1 MKRAQ
6 YLFKDLIPKI
16 EDWPIYRL
24 HANRDQFVRDLGEET
39 LQRLVES
46 RRIEELQDIIAR
58 TIYKERIR
66 IKEDPWR
73 VDRADEKVFWN
84 QVSKRLVNTNFQS
97 DQADSGEEIINILR
111 QIIHRYAEEIVGTFN
126 KKTFLFAR
134 RFLTAFFKWLL
145 NAAAPKGRLFWG
157 TRRQLYEKLIVRG
170 PLEDIRQLAKDHI
183 LVVVPTHFSNLDS
196 ILVGYAMDAVL
207 GLPSFSYGAGLNLY
221 NFGPAAYYMN
231 RLGAY
236 RVDRRKKNQI
246 YLETLKTMS
255 RLSIERG
262 TNTLFFPGGT
272 RSRSGSMET
281 QLKLGLLGTTVEAQR
296 ALYQSDNN
304 RKVIIVP
311 LVIGYN
317 FVLEAKSLI
326 ENHLKRTGREQYIR
340 TRDYGSSIKQIIK
353 FTWQF
358 FSATS
363 DITLSFGQPIDV
375 LGNSVN
381 ARGQSHDSLGR
392 LVSLREFFFF
402 GDSVTPDLQ
411 RESEYTRI
419 LSKKIV
425 SSYYRENIVLS
436 AHLIAFVAFQMLK
449 VTHPELDLFALLR
462 LPTDD
467 LKIPSD
473 DFVRE
478 VGRYRDRL
486 RELDQEEKVRLAPEI
501 IGDIQLLVRDGL
513 RKLGTYHDRKP
524 LLLTKSGH
532 IISHDFKLLYYYHN
546 RLDGYGLEETV
557 NAFHTLE
564 DGNMA

>member
-6 YLFKDLIPKI
+6 YLFSDLIPNI
-16 EDWPIYRL
+16 EEWPIYRL
-24 HANRDQFVRDLGEET
+24 HARREEFVRELAEET
-39 LQRLVES
+39 LQRLMES
-46 RRIEELQDIIAR
+46 RRVEELQDIIAH

-66 IKEDPWR
+66 IKEAPWR
-73 VDRADEKVFWN
+73 VDPADEKVFWN
-84 QVSKRLVNTNFQS
+84 QISKKLVDTNFQS
-97 DQADSGEEIINILR
+97 GQPGSGDEIINLLR

-145 NAAAPKGRLFWG
+145 NAAAPQGRLFWG
-157 TRRQLYEKLIVRG
+157 TRRQLYERLIVKG

-183 LVVVPTHFSNLDS
+183 LVVLPTHFSNLDS
-196 ILVGYAMDAVL
+196 ILVGYAMDAVV

-255 RLSIERG
+255 RLSIEKG

-272 RSRSGSMET
+272 RSRSGSMES

-296 ALYQSDNN
+296 ALYQSGDN

-340 TRDYGSSIKQIIK
+340 TKDYGSSIRQIIK

-358 FSATS
+358 FSAAS

-375 LGNSVN
+375 VGNPVN
-381 ARGQSHDSLGR
+381 AAGQSLDKDGQPI
-392 LVSLREFFFF
+392 SLREFFFY
-402 GDSVTPDLQ
+402 GDAVTPDLQ
-411 RESEYTRI
+411 RESEFTRT
-419 LSKKIV
+419 LSQRIV
-425 SSYYRENIVLS
+425 KLYYRENIVLS
-436 AHLIAFVAFQMLK
+436 THLVAYVAFQLLQDA
-449 VTHPELDLFALLR
+449 HPGLDLYALLR
-462 LPTDD
+462 LPTSD
-467 LKIPSD
+467 LCIPRAEFISHID
-473 DFVRE
+473 
-478 VGRYRDRL
+478 RYRTRL
-486 RELDQEEKVRLAPEI
+486 LEMEQEGLLRLAPEI
-501 IGDIQLLVRDGL
+501 MENADTITRDGL

-524 LLLTKSGH
+524 LLLSRAGN
-532 IISHDFKLLYYYHN
+532 IRSQDFKLLYYYRN
-546 RLDGYGLEETV
+546 RLEGYHLAEAVASPHYTE
-557 NAFHTLE
+557 NHTFQ
-564 DGNMA
+564 